1 MKLDKFHKD
10 FQLNGISFSSVDELL
25 LYAHDFSDEVYRFLE
40 TWFSTDFFIY
50 VKTSGSTGNPK
61 EIKLQKEQM
70 IHSAFATGNY
80 FNLKE
85 STTALLCLH
94 VDFIAGKM
102 MLVRALSLGWHLDV
116 VKPNSSPLKGLKK
129 KYDFSA
135 MVPLQ
140 LENSIDSLHL
150 IKKIIIGGGE
160 VSMQLQ
166 NKLQDISTNVFATY
180 GMTETITHIAV
191 KKLNNLLFFQ
201 EGMTKQVLHQEY
213 YQTLPNV
220 EIYKDARNCLV
231 IVAPKISKNVIF
243 TNDIVQLI
251 SDTQFQWLGR
261 FDTVINSGGVKL
273 YPERIEEK
281 LAKILTTRFFVA
293 GITDQKLGEK
303 LILLVELKTNNVL
316 EDKQF
321 INAEIKK
328 IASLSKYE
336 IPKEIYFIAAF
347 IETPTKKI
355 QRKKTLNLIDF

>member
-1 MKLDKFHKD
+1 MKFDKFHKA

-25 LYAHDFSDEVYRFLE
+25 LYAHGFSDEIYRFLE
-40 TWFSTDFFIY
+40 TWFSEDFFIH

-61 EIKLQKEQM
+61 KIKLQKEQM
-70 IHSAFATGNY
+70 IHSAFATGKY

-85 STTALLCLH
+85 RTTALLCLH

-102 MLVRALSLGWHLDV
+102 MLVRALTLGWHLDV
-116 VKPNSSPLKGLKK
+116 VNPNSSPLKGLKK

-135 MVPLQ
+135 LVPLQ

-150 IKKIIIGGGE
+150 IKKIIVGGGE
-160 VSMQLQ
+160 VSRQLQ
-166 NKLQDISTNVFATY
+166 NKLQTLSTNVYATY

-191 KKLNNLLFFQ
+191 KKLNNLFFQ
-201 EGMTKQVLHQEY
+201 GEMTMQGLHEEY

-281 LAKILTTRFFVA
+281 LAKIMTSRFFVA
-293 GITDQKLGEK
+293 GITDQILGKK
-303 LILLVELKTNNVL
+303 LILLVELETNNIL
-316 EDKQF
+316 KEKQF

-328 IASLSKYE
+328 VASLSKYE

-355 QRKKTLNLIDF
+355 QRKKTLSLIIT

>member
-1 MKLDKFHKD
+1 MKFDKFHKA

-25 LYAHDFSDEVYRFLE
+25 LYAHGFSDEIYRFLE
-40 TWFSTDFFIY
+40 TWFSEDFFIH

-61 EIKLQKEQM
+61 KIKLQKEQM
-70 IHSAFATGNY
+70 IHSAFATGKY

-85 STTALLCLH
+85 RTTALLCLH

-102 MLVRALSLGWHLDV
+102 MLVRALTLGWHLDV
-116 VKPNSSPLKGLKK
+116 VNPNSSPLKGLKK

-135 MVPLQ
+135 LVPLQ

-150 IKKIIIGGGE
+150 IKKIIVGGGE
-160 VSMQLQ
+160 VSRQLQ
-166 NKLQDISTNVFATY
+166 NKLQTLSTNVYATY

-191 KKLNNLLFFQ
+191 KKLNNLFFQ
-201 EGMTKQVLHQEY
+201 GEMTMQGLHEEY

-281 LAKILTTRFFVA
+281 LAKIMTSRFFVA
-293 GITDQKLGEK
+293 GITDQILGKK
-303 LILLVELKTNNVL
+303 LILLVELETNNIL
-316 EDKQF
+316 KEKQF

-328 IASLSKYE
+328 LASLSKYE

-347 IETPTKKI
+347 TETPTKKI
-355 QRKKTLNLIDF
+355 QRKKTLSLIIT

>member
-1 MKLDKFHKD
+1 
-10 FQLNGISFSSVDELL
+10 
-25 LYAHDFSDEVYRFLE
+25 
-40 TWFSTDFFIY
+40 
-50 VKTSGSTGNPK
+50 
-61 EIKLQKEQM
+61 
-70 IHSAFATGNY
+70 
-80 FNLKE
+80 
-85 STTALLCLH
+85 
-94 VDFIAGKM
+94 
-102 MLVRALSLGWHLDV
+102 
-116 VKPNSSPLKGLKK
+116 
-129 KYDFSA
+129 

-273 YPERIEEK
+273 YPERI
-281 LAKILTTRFFVA
+281 
-293 GITDQKLGEK
+293 
-303 LILLVELKTNNVL
+303 
-316 EDKQF
+316 
-321 INAEIKK
+321 
-328 IASLSKYE
+328 
-336 IPKEIYFIAAF
+336 
-347 IETPTKKI
+347 
-355 QRKKTLNLIDF
+355 

>member
-1 MKLDKFHKD
+1 MKFDKFHKA

-25 LYAHDFSDEVYRFLE
+25 LYAHGFSNEIYRFLE
-40 TWFSTDFFIY
+40 TWFSEDFFIH

-61 EIKLQKEQM
+61 KIKLQKEQM
-70 IHSAFATGNY
+70 IHSAFATGKY

-85 STTALLCLH
+85 RTTALLCLH

-102 MLVRALSLGWHLDV
+102 MLVRALTLGWHLDV
-116 VKPNSSPLKGLKK
+116 VNPNSSPLKGLKK

-135 MVPLQ
+135 LVPLQ

-150 IKKIIIGGGE
+150 IKKIIVGGGE
-160 VSMQLQ
+160 VSRQLQ
-166 NKLQDISTNVFATY
+166 NKLQTLSTNVYATY

-191 KKLNNLLFFQ
+191 KKLNNLFFQ
-201 EGMTKQVLHQEY
+201 GEMTMQGLHEEY

-281 LAKILTTRFFVA
+281 LAKIMTSRFFVA
-293 GITDQKLGEK
+293 GITDQILGKK
-303 LILLVELKTNNVL
+303 LILLVELETNNIL
-316 EDKQF
+316 KEKQF

-328 IASLSKYE
+328 LASLSKYE

-347 IETPTKKI
+347 TETPTKKI
-355 QRKKTLNLIDF
+355 QRKKTLSLIIT

>member
-1 MKLDKFHKD
+1 MKFDKFHKA

-25 LYAHDFSDEVYRFLE
+25 LYAHGFSDEIYRFLE
-40 TWFSTDFFIY
+40 TWFSEDFFIH

-61 EIKLQKEQM
+61 KIKLQKEQM
-70 IHSAFATGNY
+70 IHSAFATGKY

-85 STTALLCLH
+85 RTTALLCLH

-102 MLVRALSLGWHLDV
+102 MLVRALTLGWHLDV
-116 VKPNSSPLKGLKK
+116 VNPNSSPLKGLKK

-135 MVPLQ
+135 LVPLQ

-150 IKKIIIGGGE
+150 IKKIIVGGGE
-160 VSMQLQ
+160 VSRQLQ
-166 NKLQDISTNVFATY
+166 NKLQTLSTNVYATY

-191 KKLNNLLFFQ
+191 KKLNNLFFQ
-201 EGMTKQVLHQEY
+201 GEMTMQGLHEEY

-281 LAKILTTRFFVA
+281 LAKIMTSRFLVS
-293 GITDQKLGEK
+293 GIND
-303 LILLVELKTNNVL
+303 
-316 EDKQF
+316 
-321 INAEIKK
+321 KK
-328 IASLSKYE
+328 I
-336 IPKEIYFIAAF
+336 
-347 IETPTKKI
+347 
-355 QRKKTLNLIDF
+355 